1 MFDFEKTLQ
10 NLGLEMEVVVAEES
24 GAAVGQ
30 TIEELERRGD
40 GAFFVVRI
48 DRRDGETLT
57 RPDPATRI
65 AAGDGLLVVGRNR
78 GQFSAIV
85 SSGPGRPRGGRTT
98 L

>member
-1 MFDFEKTLQ
+1 MLLSAKFAVRIASFTVLA
-10 NLGLEMEVVVAEES
+10 LAPC

-30 TIEELERRGD
+30 TIADLERRGE
-40 GAFFVVRI
+40 GSFFVVRV

-78 GQFSAIV
+78 GDFSAIV
-85 SSGPGRPRGGRTT
+85 SGGPGRPGGGRTAF
-98 L
+98 